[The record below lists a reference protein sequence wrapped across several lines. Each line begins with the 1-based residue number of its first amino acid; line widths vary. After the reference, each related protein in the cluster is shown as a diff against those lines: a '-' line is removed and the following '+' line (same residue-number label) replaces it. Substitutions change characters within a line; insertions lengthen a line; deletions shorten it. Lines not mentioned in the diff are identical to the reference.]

1 MAPWAMASMVCNL
14 ESRNQ
19 MTITTTQLEKMNI
32 GQLLALLADIEE
44 RLEELDDCY

>member
-19 MTITTTQLEKMNI
+19 MTITTTQLERMNI

-44 RLEELDDCY
+44 CINDLEDE